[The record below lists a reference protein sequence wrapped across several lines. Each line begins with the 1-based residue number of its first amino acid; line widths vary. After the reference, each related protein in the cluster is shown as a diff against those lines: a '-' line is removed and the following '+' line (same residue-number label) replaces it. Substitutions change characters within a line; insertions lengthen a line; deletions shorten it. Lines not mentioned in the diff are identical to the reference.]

1 MTPQEALDGFKRLQ
15 AKYPGTRYKGADLN
29 EVWPQLLTCSN
40 EAFERAV
47 GILLK
52 NSRFLPRAEYVLER
66 TKTWEEQLQS
76 HRQRAPQS
84 VEDGDEGK
92 EALRVLRAEIEGTI
106 SRAEAV
112 AAMYRM
118 SQRFGKMEYAAQAR
132 LWEKTLNQEATHDQR
147 PGADV

>member
-52 NSRFLPRAEYVLER
+52 NSRFLPRADYVLER
-66 TKTWEEQLQS
+66 SLAWDETLQS
-76 HRQRAPQS
+76 HRRMAPQI
-84 VEDGDEGK
+84 DDTGDEGK
-92 EALRVLRAEIEGTI
+92 EALRVLRGEIEGTI

-118 SQRFGKMEYAAQAR
+118 SEQYGKMEYAAQAR
-132 LWEKTLNQEATHDQR
+132 LWEKTLNQEAAQ
-147 PGADV
+147 